1 VATLACFLYIVVPS
15 VNTAYWMLSAMTVQ
29 ILAIMYILLFASVI
43 RLRYKEPNTARPYK
57 IPGGKLGIWIVGGA
71 GGIACLFTFVIG
83 FVPPT
88 GLTTQGP
95 LQYVLTMIVGTV
107 LLSLPPFI
115 FYRFRRSGWRA
126 SKAELKAALSAT
138 A

>member
-1 VATLACFLYIVVPS
+1 
-15 VNTAYWMLSAMTVQ
+15 MLSAMTVQ

-43 RLRYKEPNTARPYK
+43 RLRYKEPNTPRPYK
-57 IPGGKLGIWIVGGA
+57 IPGGKQGIWFVGGA

-95 LQYVLTMIVGTV
+95 LQYVLTMVGGTV

-115 FYRFRRSGWRA
+115 FYRFRKSGWRA
-126 SKAELKAALSAT
+126 SKAEMKAALST
-138 A
+138 TT